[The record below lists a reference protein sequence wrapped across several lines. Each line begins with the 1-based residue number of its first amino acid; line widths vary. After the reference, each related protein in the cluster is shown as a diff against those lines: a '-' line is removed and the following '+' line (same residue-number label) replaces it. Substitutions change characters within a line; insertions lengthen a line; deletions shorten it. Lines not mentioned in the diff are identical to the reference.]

1 MPLALMLAGAGAD
14 VSPAAAAPSLI
25 ETDLTS
31 AWRGGYVIPAAR
43 KTDSSG
49 ISGGWYRARGW
60 WGGRAPNETDT
71 NRPWC

>member
-31 AWRGGYVIPAAR
+31 AWRGEYVKRIPPGRGVTADIAR
-43 KTDSSG
+43 PP
-49 ISGGWYRARGW
+49 
-60 WGGRAPNETDT
+60 GGRASA
-71 NRPWC
+71 